1 MAGRTKLAANR
12 KASPKAARR
21 AAISRSSSPES
32 RGTLLAEPRRAK
44 ILEWLQEEGSARV
57 RDLSAAFG
65 VSEVTVRQDLER
77 LEQDGF
83 ITRDHGGAYL
93 KSVPQQV
100 QALSL
105 QHLANMD
112 RKRKIGKAAA
122 GLVRDHET
130 IILDAGST
138 TTEVANHLTARQGLT
153 VITNALNIALA
164 LGAIPSFSVHMPG
177 GQFKAPTLSLSG
189 EKSAQYFENIFA
201 EKLFLA
207 TAGVSIEAG
216 LTYPSFADLPIKQA
230 MIKAASEV
238 YLVADSTKV
247 NRNSFT
253 RLGGLDLIHA
263 VITDDG
269 LTGEDAK
276 AFERMGIKVIIAS

>member
-1 MAGRTKLAANR
+1 MAGRTKFAVNTE
-12 KASPKAARR
+12 ASPKTARR
-21 AAISRSSSPES
+21 LAPSRSAAEPRSA
-32 RGTLLAEPRRAK
+32 LLAEPRRMK

-83 ITRDHGGAYL
+83 VARNHGGAYL
-93 KSVPQQV
+93 KSLPQQV
-100 QALSL
+100 QTLSL

-112 RKRKIGKAAA
+112 RKRKIGKVAA

-138 TTEVANHLTARQGLT
+138 TTEVANHLTGREGLT
-153 VITNALNIALA
+153 VITNALNIALL

-189 EKSAQYFENIFA
+189 EKSAQYLENIFA

-207 TAGVSIEAG
+207 TAGVSAEAG
-216 LTYPSFADLPIKQA
+216 LTFPSFADLPIKQA

-253 RLGGLDLIHA
+253 RLGGLDLIHGF
-263 VITDDG
+263 ITDEG
-269 LTGEDAK
+269 LADADAQ
-276 AFERMGIKVIIAS
+276 AFERMGIKIILAS

>member
-1 MAGRTKLAANR
+1 LADHR
-12 KASPKAARR
+12 EASVKTPRR
-21 AAISRSSSPES
+21 AVGSRAPSEP
-32 RGTLLAEPRRAK
+32 RGALLAEPRRMK

-57 RDLSAAFG
+57 RDLSVAFG

-77 LEQDGF
+77 LDQDGF

-93 KSVPQQV
+93 KSMPQQV
-100 QALSL
+100 QTLSL

-112 RKRKIGKAAA
+112 SKRKIGRTAAA
-122 GLVRDHET
+122 LVRDHET

-138 TTEVANHLTARQGLT
+138 TTEVANQLTGREGLT
-153 VITNALNIALA
+153 VITNALNIALT
-164 LGAIPSFSVHMPG
+164 LGAIPSFEVHMPG

-189 EKSAQYFENIFA
+189 EKSAEYLENIFA
-201 EKLFLA
+201 GKLFLA
-207 TAGVSIEAG
+207 TAGVSVEAG

-253 RLGGLDLIHA
+253 RLGGLDLIHTF
-263 VITDDG
+263 ITDDG
-269 LTGEDAK
+269 LSDGDAQ
-276 AFERMGIKVIIAS
+276 AFERSGIKVIIAT

>member
-1 MAGRTKLAANR
+1 VKLADHR
-12 KASPKAARR
+12 EASVKTPRR
-21 AAISRSSSPES
+21 AAGPRAPTEP
-32 RGTLLAEPRRAK
+32 RGALLAEPRRMK

-57 RDLSAAFG
+57 RDLSVAFG

-77 LEQDGF
+77 LDQDGF

-93 KSVPQQV
+93 KSMPQQV
-100 QALSL
+100 QTLSL

-112 RKRKIGKAAA
+112 RKRKIGRTAAA
-122 GLVRDHET
+122 LVRDHET

-138 TTEVANHLTARQGLT
+138 TTEVANQLTGREGLT
-153 VITNALNIALA
+153 VITNALNIALT
-164 LGAIPSFSVHMPG
+164 LGAIPSFEVHMPG

-189 EKSAQYFENIFA
+189 EKSAEYLENIFA
-201 EKLFLA
+201 GKLFLA

-253 RLGGLDLIHA
+253 RLGGLDLIHTF
-263 VITDDG
+263 ITDDG
-269 LTGEDAK
+269 LSDADAQ
-276 AFERMGIKVIIAS
+276 AFERSGIQIIIAA

>member
-1 MAGRTKLAANR
+1 MANGVKLPDQR
-12 KASPKAARR
+12 EASVKTSRR
-21 AAISRSSSPES
+21 AASLRAPAEP
-32 RGTLLAEPRRAK
+32 RGALLAEPRRMK

-57 RDLSAAFG
+57 RDLSVAFG

-77 LEQDGF
+77 LDQDGF

-93 KSVPQQV
+93 KSMPQQV

-112 RKRKIGKAAA
+112 RKRRIGRAAA
-122 GLVRDHET
+122 ALVRDHET

-138 TTEVANHLTARQGLT
+138 TTEVASQLTGRMGLT
-153 VITNALNIALA
+153 VITNALNIALT
-164 LGAIPSFSVHMPG
+164 LGAIPSFEVHMPG

-189 EKSAQYFENIFA
+189 EKSAEYLENIFA
-201 EKLFLA
+201 GKLFLA

-253 RLGGLDLIHA
+253 RLGGLDLIHTF
-263 VITDDG
+263 ITDDG
-269 LTGEDAK
+269 LNDADAQ
-276 AFERMGIKVIIAS
+276 AFERAGIKILIAT

>member
-1 MAGRTKLAANR
+1 MRRPT
-12 KASPKAARR
+12 AARN
-21 AAISRSSSPES
+21 ATGET
-32 RGTLLAEPRRAK
+32 RGALLAEPRRMK

-57 RDLSAAFG
+57 RELSAAFG

-83 ITRDHGGAYL
+83 VTRDHGGAYL
-93 KSVPQQV
+93 KSLPQQV
-100 QALSL
+100 QTLSL

-112 RKRKIGKAAA
+112 RKRKIGKVAA

-138 TTEVANHLTARQGLT
+138 TTEVANNLTSREGLT
-153 VITNALNIALA
+153 VITNALNIALT

-189 EKSAQYFENIFA
+189 EKSAQYLENIFA
-201 EKLFLA
+201 GKLFLA
-207 TAGVSIEAG
+207 TAGVSVEAG

-253 RLGGLDLIHA
+253 RLGGPELIHA
-263 VITDDG
+263 FITDDG
-269 LTGEDAK
+269 LTDADAQ
-276 AFERMGIKVIIAS
+276 AFERTGIKVIIAS